1 MITFKT
7 PATSANLGSGFD
19 CLGIALKLYNIF
31 QVERYDHNFLENI
44 DEEYNND
51 NNLFLRAYRLG
62 CETIGKYSPIHV
74 IFDCHI
80 PISRGLGSSASFI
93 IGGLVAASVLHNNI
107 LSEAE
112 IYRLACSIEGHPD
125 NIAPC
130 LYGGLCAGMKI
141 DQKHFLSHKLP
152 IHKDWKYTALV
163 PNVEVS
169 TEEARAALPDHYP
182 RAKVATAI
190 SNAILTSQAL
200 QEGNLHLLSAST
212 HDIIHEPYRKKLIP
226 NFATIQQIVKEDTD
240 GILLISGSGSTCLS
254 IAKKEL
260 STAARLKV
268 ASLPHHWQCLQL
280 DVAYHGTEI
289 ER

>member
-1 MITFKT
+1 MPHYQIITH
-7 PATSANLGSGFD
+7 A
-19 CLGIALKLYNIF
+19 
-31 QVERYDHNFLENI
+31 R
-44 DEEYNND
+44 
-51 NNLFLRAYRLG
+51 
-62 CETIGKYSPIHV
+62 
-74 IFDCHI
+74 
-80 PISRGLGSSASFI
+80 
-93 IGGLVAASVLHNNI
+93 
-107 LSEAE
+107 
-112 IYRLACSIEGHPD
+112 
-125 NIAPC
+125 
-130 LYGGLCAGMKI
+130 KI
-141 DQKHFLSHKLP
+141 
-152 IHKDWKYTALV
+152 
-163 PNVEVS
+163 
-169 TEEARAALPDHYP
+169 
-182 RAKVATAI
+182 ATAI

-200 QEGNLHLLSAST
+200 QEGNLSLLSAST